1 MDVNTAIRNGD
12 ADALR
17 KLLAEKPSR
26 ANELIHWGKCR
37 THPLHYVS
45 DMLFEGAL
53 QKGKELPLIDAL
65 IRACGPQLRARREA
79 RNAAYRS
86 RESRSRGCR
95 AQAPGCWSETGS
107 AWSGVGG
114 ESDILEVVRARI
126 AEEEGGDEGG
136 VEAGGSEERDPLF
149 RQAAECCIQNQL
161 GSTSLLQR
169 RLKIGYGRAARIID
183 QLHDAGILGPPDGSK
198 ARQVLVGMEDLEGF

>member
-107 AWSGVGG
+107 AWA
-114 ESDILEVVRARI
+114 LQ
-126 AEEEGGDEGG
+126 GDCPSL
-136 VEAGGSEERDPLF
+136 GGSVKSSAFWSPPEQSLSLSGWNPKRYAPIRGRSRRCRPERESKE
-149 RQAAECCIQNQL
+149 R
-161 GSTSLLQR
+161 GSR
-169 RLKIGYGRAARIID
+169 IGRG
-183 QLHDAGILGPPDGSK
+183 
-198 ARQVLVGMEDLEGF
+198 VF